1 MQKVLVSRCL
11 LGHLVRYDG
20 GSHGPF
26 DLLSRWH
33 AQGRIVALCPEVA
46 GGLPTPAR
54 QRRYPAARAAK
65 CWTG

>member
-33 AQGRIVALCPEVA
+33 AQGRIVAL
-46 GGLPTPAR
+46 
-54 QRRYPAARAAK
+54 
-65 CWTG
+65 

>member
-26 DLLSRWH
+26 
-33 AQGRIVALCPEVA
+33 
-46 GGLPTPAR
+46 
-54 QRRYPAARAAK
+54 
-65 CWTG
+65 

>member
-33 AQGRIVALCPEVA
+33 AQGGSSPFARRSPAACRR
-46 GGLPTPAR
+46 PAR
-54 QRRYPAARAAK
+54 QRRSPAARAAK

>member
-26 DLLSRWH
+26 DLL
-33 AQGRIVALCPEVA
+33 
-46 GGLPTPAR
+46 
-54 QRRYPAARAAK
+54 
-65 CWTG
+65 

>member
-33 AQGRIVALCPEVA
+33 AQGRIVALARRSPEA
-46 GGLPTPAR
+46 CRRPAR
-54 QRRYPAARAAK
+54 QRRSPAARAAK